1 VNKDDIWNIPYI
13 REIFPED
20 SDDDLGYN
28 LAEITSDESDVEPE
42 ELSGIR
48 KDLEKI
54 TKHGFEY
61 LIKKEKKNR
70 RAVNKSKGYKRAW
83 VHEHELIWKEYLGE
97 YGTNTKKPFEW
108 F

>member
-20 SDDDLGYN
+20 SDDDSGYN

-83 VHEHELIWKEYLGE
+83 VHEH
-97 YGTNTKKPFEW
+97 
-108 F
+108 